1 MWGDSPKSHFLQC
14 CAQCLERVG
23 GKERER
29 DSISLSAT
37 GESTATVLP
46 PSSPFLSPSVLEPP
60 LPPCLAQTGLGK
72 AGFPLFK
79 SLDNIWMVA
88 GGERGLERRTEGSKH
103 HRKAKEILI
112 ASRGIPSLSPAARK
126 PEKSGRHYEETHLA
140 GEVGVRHS
148 PSPESSAGAFLPY
161 SRPLEG
167 GESVRL

>member
-1 MWGDSPKSHFLQC
+1 MGDSPKSHFLQC

-29 DSISLSAT
+29 ERASISLSAT

-46 PSSPFLSPSVLEPP
+46 PPSSPPFSVPPFLSPSVLEPP

-88 GGERGLERRTEGSKH
+88 GGERGLERQTEGGKH
-103 HRKAKEILI
+103 QRKAKEILI
-112 ASRGIPSLSPAARK
+112 ASRGIPSLSPAARNPGK
-126 PEKSGRHYEETHLA
+126 EWATL
-140 GEVGVRHS
+140 
-148 PSPESSAGAFLPY
+148 
-161 SRPLEG
+161 
-167 GESVRL
+167 

>member
-29 DSISLSAT
+29 ESLHQPLCHRGIYSYSAP
-37 GESTATVLP
+37 P
-46 PSSPFLSPSVLEPP
+46 PSSPPFSVPPFLSPSVLEPP

-88 GGERGLERRTEGSKH
+88 GGERGLERQTEGGKH
-103 HRKAKEILI
+103 QRKAKEILI
-112 ASRGIPSLSPAARK
+112 ASRGIPSLSPAARNPGK
-126 PEKSGRHYEETHLA
+126 EWATL
-140 GEVGVRHS
+140 
-148 PSPESSAGAFLPY
+148 
-161 SRPLEG
+161 
-167 GESVRL
+167 